1 MGRIIIMVEV
11 GEEMNVLFVEVVNF
25 ICVTVVGGRAIWSII
40 NFGRLAR
47 ERGKS
52 CFGRMER
59 LG

>member
-1 MGRIIIMVEV
+1 MVEV
-11 GEEMNVLFVEVVNF
+11 GEERNVLFVEVVNF
-25 ICVTVVGGRAIWSII
+25 ICVTVLDGRAIWSII

-52 CFGRMER
+52 CFGGLEK